1 MKQLQGQQV
10 LDTWYGKTSSELL
23 AATKEKISAESSK
36 KSRGSSNPLP
46 LFLNLRRANGEL
58 PDASWET
65 DGVSLGAYS
74 THSFGESPRVA
85 VESHLSQIL
94 EENPLPRYFLSAK
107 ACQGILKRAERNKK
121 ELPEYLRLALEIQS
135 RTA

>member
-10 LDTWYGKTSSELL
+10 LDTWYGKTSSELS
-23 AATKEKISAESSK
+23 AATKEKISDESSK
-36 KSRGSSNPLP
+36 KSRGSSNQMP

-74 THSFGESPRVA
+74 MHSFGESPRVA

-135 RTA
+135 KTA

>member
-1 MKQLQGQQV
+1 MREHSEATLGTASPRYMVWENVAGAFSSHKGEDFRRV
-10 LDTWYGKTSSELL
+10 LEEI
-23 AATKEKISAESSK
+23 ARIVE
-36 KSRGSSNPLP
+36 
-46 LFLNLRRANGEL
+46 
-58 PDASWET
+58 PDAVIPEPPKGKWRT
-65 DGVSLGAYS
+65 
-74 THSFGESPRVA
+74 PRAV

>member
-1 MKQLQGQQV
+1 VKQLQGQQV
-10 LDTWYGKTSSELL
+10 LDTWYGKTSSEPSV
-23 AATKEKISAESSK
+23 ATKEKISAESSK
-36 KSRGSSNPLP
+36 KSRGSSNMTP
-46 LFLNLRRANGEL
+46 LFLNLRRVNGEL

-65 DGVSLGAYS
+65 DGASLGAYS
-74 THSFGESPRVA
+74 THSFGESPRVV